1 MPFNSPS
8 ANKTL
13 LSGDIHLWRIQPQK
27 ITDLTVLKSLKSVL
41 TQSEIEKVQRY
52 RSPKAQHNALITRA
66 FVRFV
71 LSQYAEIKPQD
82 WSFTISEHGKPELN
96 NTTPALR
103 FNLSHNDD
111 LLVCSVCL
119 GHDIGCDVENLSRR
133 ISVEAIAKRYFSAEE
148 YQSLKDLAPA
158 LQRRRFFEYWTLK
171 EAFVKATGLGI
182 SQGLD
187 TFSFKI
193 TAPETGKLNSN
204 ISLSFSQKSPIKNEK
219 DWYSCL
225 TYPDQKHCVAVCINS
240 GSKSK
245 QFQLTHFQGEDCL
258 PEFQVGRSSRI
269 NPAG

>member
-1 MPFNSPS
+1 MSFNSPF

-13 LSGDIHLWRIQPQK
+13 LSDEVHIWRIQPQK
-27 ITDLTVLKSLKSVL
+27 ITDAKVLNSLKSVL
-41 TQSEIEKVQRY
+41 TQPEIEKVQRY

-82 WSFTISEHGKPELN
+82 WSFAISEHGKPELD
-96 NTTPALR
+96 NTASALS

-111 LLVCSVCL
+111 LIVCSVCME
-119 GHDIGCDVENLSRR
+119 HDIGCDIESLSRK
-133 ISVEAIAKRYFSAEE
+133 ISVEAIAKRYFSSEE
-148 YQSLKDLAPA
+148 YQSLKDLPPA

-193 TAPETGKLNSN
+193 SAAETGIFNNN
-204 ISLSFSQKSPIKNEK
+204 ICLSFSQKSPVKNAK

-225 TYPDQKHCVAVCINS
+225 TYPDQKHCIAVCINS
-240 GSKSK
+240 GNKNK
-245 QFQLTHFQGEDCL
+245 QFQLTHFQAEDCL
-258 PEFQVGRSSRI
+258 PEFYVQRSS
-269 NPAG
+269 

>member
-1 MPFNSPS
+1 MPFNNPS

-13 LSGDIHLWRIQPQK
+13 LNSDVHLWRIQPHK
-27 ITDLTVLKSLKSVL
+27 ITDLQVLNSLKRVL
-41 TQSEIEKVQRY
+41 TQSEIEKVNRY

-82 WSFTISEHGKPELN
+82 LSFTISEHGKPELN
-96 NTTPALR
+96 NTSPALR

-111 LLVCSVCL
+111 LVVCSVCL
-119 GHDIGCDVENLSRR
+119 EHDIGCDVENLSRR
-133 ISVEAIAKRYFSAEE
+133 VSIEAIAKRYFSAEE
-148 YQSLKDLAPA
+148 YQSLKGLESAQ
-158 LQRRRFFEYWTLK
+158 LHRRFFEYWTLK

-187 TFSFKI
+187 TFSFKV
-193 TAPETGKLNSN
+193 TEAETGKFNDN
-204 ISLSFSQKSPIKNEK
+204 ICLSFSNNSPIKNEK

-225 TYPDQKHCVAVCINS
+225 TYPDQKHCIAVCINS
-240 GSKSK
+240 KSKGK

-258 PEFQVGRSSRI
+258 PEFHIERSS
-269 NPAG
+269 